1 MRQTQTVIDSANK
14 TTVDLSR
21 VQRASPKTFPPYG
34 HLSTLFVRAIKSGP
48 PTDWNGPAFDVFL
61 GRMEDL
67 YNQVLW
73 PTWDSG
79 WQRAPSRPR
88 MGLITAA
95 DFDILHTYLSPG
107 TTLIDQNV
115 ASPAGVPPAP
125 KRHLDLF
132 SQEDVTRFGKPFGH
146 FINDAYNANLSS
158 YVVERIGESYRQGLD
173 SKVGGS
179 VLKLKDKSQRPRPYQ
194 VAQIFGLTVGNAQ
207 ALRNEQAMTANSPA
221 LFCGHCLQGLL
232 GGSAALTLVTPG
244 SPAELALLQN
254 MVDMGDRRVFAGVHY
269 PSDNIASWILAL
281 TMIAGVYAGPWIPLM
296 RSKIW
301 QAIQMGEVYKSVSGG
316 GLNNAYGPAL
326 QKLTDAASGQLDWMV
341 A

>member
-1 MRQTQTVIDSANK
+1 MIDL
-14 TTVDLSR
+14 TTITN
-21 VQRASPKTFPPYG
+21 AKPETFPPYG
-34 HLSTLFVRAIKSGP
+34 HLSSFFLGAILSGP
-48 PTDWNGPAFDVFL
+48 PTDWQGVAFDTFL
-61 GRMEDL
+61 DRMAQL
-67 YNQVLW
+67 YADVLW
-73 PTWDSG
+73 PNWHMG
-79 WQRAPSRPR
+79 WQNAPALAQ
-88 MGLITAA
+88 MGAITAA
-95 DFDILHTYLSPG
+95 DFEILLSYQQPG
-107 TTLIDQNV
+107 QMVIDQD
-115 ASPAGVPPAP
+115 AKSPNGPPTNP
-125 KRHLDLF
+125 KTHLDLF
-132 SQEDVTRFGKPFGH
+132 QEEDAKLKDYEPFGH
-146 FINDAYNANLSS
+146 FLNEAYNAQASKGTIREIGDYFGWGLSS
-158 YVVERIGESYRQGLD
+158 
-173 SKVGGS
+173 KVRGA
-179 VLKLKDKSQRPRPYQ
+179 VLELKKRSQRPRPYQ
-194 VAQIFGLTVGNAQ
+194 MALIFGLPSI
-207 ALRNEQAMTANSPA
+207 RNEQANTANSPA